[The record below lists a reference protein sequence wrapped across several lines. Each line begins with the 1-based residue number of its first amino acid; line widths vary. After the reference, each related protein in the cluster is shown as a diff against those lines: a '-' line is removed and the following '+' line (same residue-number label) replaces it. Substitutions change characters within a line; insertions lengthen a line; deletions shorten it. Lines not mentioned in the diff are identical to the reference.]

1 MKRITTTND
10 ESTTPID
17 ALVSGIDSSARNTCG
32 PVFIN
37 AVKNEV
43 LDLNTLIN
51 IPRIPVGRISYPLI
65 ASSVS
70 ELCSIIP
77 EYLAGHMLLPR
88 QKPPSETHF
97 LHFVRLVKGIKR
109 DFVHVLKLD
118 FRFTS
123 EMGTNYHDGTADFYP
138 SYKVGMIPY
147 RSLLVPVDE
156 VQITDSRITDFSTP
170 RINLEEWVGGD
181 VHSLTHT
188 IFDEFDPTPINE
200 KIADSA
206 GRDLFPFSIRLYPVL
221 SYSYFSVSLSI
232 PCPTAD
238 ELTAA
243 VRIFEPM
250 CEKIIR
256 SFSGAE
262 ASAEASESYPD
273 ALKNSAGRISYT
285 GQFSDEARNY
295 FSRITLSQNDELA
308 LKRWRRLDVAF

>member
-1 MKRITTTND
+1 MKRITSIND
-10 ESTTPID
+10 EDTTPID
-17 ALVSGIDSSARNTCG
+17 TLVSGIDMSARNTCG
-32 PVFIN
+32 SVFIN

-43 LDLNTLIN
+43 LDLNRLID
-51 IPRIPVGRISYPLI
+51 IPRIPVGRISYQMI

-77 EYLAGHMLLPR
+77 EYLIGHTLLPL

-109 DFVHVLKLD
+109 DFVHLLKLD

-156 VQITDSRITDFSTP
+156 VQITDSRITDFIAP

-181 VHSLTHT
+181 IHSLTHT

-221 SYSYFSVSLSI
+221 SYCYFSVCLSI
-232 PCPTAD
+232 PCPFAE

-250 CEKIIR
+250 CEKIIG
-256 SFSGAE
+256 SFGGA
-262 ASAEASESYPD
+262 D
-273 ALKNSAGRISYT
+273 A
-285 GQFSDEARNY
+285 
-295 FSRITLSQNDELA
+295 
-308 LKRWRRLDVAF
+308 

>member
-1 MKRITTTND
+1 MKRITSND
-10 ESTTPID
+10 ESTSPID
-17 ALVSGIDSSARNTCG
+17 TLVSGINASARNTCG
-32 PVFIN
+32 AVFIN
-37 AVKNEV
+37 AVKSEV
-43 LDLNTLIN
+43 LDLNRLID

-77 EYLAGHMLLPR
+77 EYLTGHSLLPL

-97 LHFVRLVKGIKR
+97 LHFVRLVKGVKR

-156 VQITDSRITDFSTP
+156 VRIADSRIVDFSAP

-206 GRDLFPFSIRLYPVL
+206 GRDFFPFSIRLYPVL
-221 SYSYFSVSLSI
+221 SYSYFTVCLSI
-232 PCPTAD
+232 PIPTTD
-238 ELTAA
+238 ELISA

-250 CEKIIR
+250 SEKIIR
-256 SFSGAE
+256 SFGGAE
-262 ASAEASESYPD
+262 ASAEASGIYPD
-273 ALKNSAGRISYT
+273 ALSDSEGRISYT
-285 GQFSDEARNY
+285 EKFSEQVRKY